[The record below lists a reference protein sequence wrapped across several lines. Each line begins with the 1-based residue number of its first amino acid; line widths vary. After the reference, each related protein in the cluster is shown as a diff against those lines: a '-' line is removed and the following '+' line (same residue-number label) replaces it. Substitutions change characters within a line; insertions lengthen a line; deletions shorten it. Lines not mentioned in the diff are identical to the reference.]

1 MVYVE
6 LFSPMFWLAVLAM
19 TATVIAGY
27 FVLRQSILDALE
39 EHDRRKRLRDE
50 QEKQTRGKRL

>member
-1 MVYVE
+1 MFVE

-19 TATVIAGY
+19 TAAVIAVY

-39 EHDRRKRLRDE
+39 EHDRRKKEREDAERLRG
-50 QEKQTRGKRL
+50 RR